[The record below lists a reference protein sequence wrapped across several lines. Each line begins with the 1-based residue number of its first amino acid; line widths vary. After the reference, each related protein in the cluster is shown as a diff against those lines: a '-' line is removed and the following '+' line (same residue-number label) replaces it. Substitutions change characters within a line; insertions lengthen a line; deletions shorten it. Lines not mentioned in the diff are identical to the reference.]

1 MEFIRQEG
9 ITSYV
14 KPFVLKGSKRI
25 MVIND
30 VHIPKHNK
38 EVSNIA
44 LNQLKYYDTLIIN
57 GDLID
62 FEGVGRY
69 KKHPKQMQIEDEA
82 KVVRGILKRIR
93 NKFDGRII
101 YKQGN
106 HEKRLDDYIW
116 LNAEALFGVEALN
129 VRELLKLDDFGITPV
144 HYNQLIKVND
154 LFIMHG
160 HEVKSTGNL
169 INIARQYLTKLQ
181 ANIII
186 GHWHTVQ
193 SYGMRNLMGEYKT
206 VWVNGCLCDL
216 FPEYNLIN
224 QWKHGFAEIIITK
237 DGGYIVNLREI
248 KGGEIH

>member
-14 KPFVLKGSKRI
+14 KPFVLKGSKKI

-62 FEGVGRY
+62 FEGVGRF
-69 KKHPKQMQIEDEA
+69 KKHPKHKQIKDEIEII
-82 KVVRGILKRIR
+82 KDFLSTLRKNFKGEIVY
-93 NKFDGRII
+93 KF
-101 YKQGN
+101 GN

-116 LNAEALFGVEALN
+116 LHAEALFGLEALTID
-129 VRELLKLDDFGITPV
+129 ELLELKKLNIISV
-144 HYNQLIKVND
+144 HYNQLIKIND

-248 KGGEIH
+248 RGGEIH